1 MNWINFLEKAKQ
13 FASKNNS
20 KTARYK
26 KLADKKRRNISCKKT
41 ERKDF
46 LKIFINNVIGEK
58 KCQKE
63 AKK

>member
-26 KLADKKRRNISCKKT
+26 KLADKKKTQYFMQKDGKERFFKNIY
-41 ERKDF
+41 
-46 LKIFINNVIGEK
+46 
-58 KCQKE
+58 Q
-63 AKK
+63 